1 MKTWDIKVLNFGKIS
16 IRMSFMWPQGMPPL
30 AEDFDAD
37 GPYLGYLLQSKG
49 ENILVDTG
57 ITDSFIVDGKAWGML
72 PAEGGKK
79 FVEKALAKEGLG
91 PDDIQTV
98 LCTHLHNDHAGN
110 CTLFKK
116 AKIVFQRDEWEN
128 LLNPL
133 PSQNLRK
140 DYDPGVIAELQSM
153 PTLKVDGDFDI
164 ADGVKIYKTPGHTRG
179 SQSSA
184 VNTKKGVVVIIGD
197 LCLANFLIFP
207 SLGEFMDSKG
217 VMRSIPKAPPVYS
230 QVIPTMMVY
239 DHYAFYDSVYKVK
252 AIASRD
258 EPGYILPGHEPS
270 LLVTGV

>member
-16 IRMSFMWPQGMPPL
+16 LRMSFMWPQGMPPL
-30 AEDFDAD
+30 TEDFDAD
-37 GPYLGYLLQSKG
+37 GPYLGFLLQSKG

-91 PDDIQTV
+91 TDDIQTV

-110 CTLFKK
+110 CILFKK
-116 AKIVFQRDEWEN
+116 SKIVFQKDEWEN

-140 DYDPGVIAELQSM
+140 DYDPGVITELQTM
-153 PTLKVDGDFDI
+153 PTLKVDGDFEI
-164 ADGVKIYKTPGHTRG
+164 ADGVKVYKTPGHTRG
-179 SQSSA
+179 SQSIA
-184 VNTKKGVVVIIGD
+184 VNTKKGVVAIIGD
-197 LCLANFLIFP
+197 LCLASFLVFP
-207 SLGEFMDSKG
+207 NLGEFMDAKG
-217 VMRSIPKAPPVYS
+217 TMRIIPKAPPVFS

-239 DHYAFYDSVYKVK
+239 DHYAFYDSINKVK
-252 AIASRD
+252 AIVSRD